1 MPLPAA
7 LAPLRHSVFRM
18 LWIANLVSNIG
29 GWVQNTGA
37 GWLMTS
43 LSPSPLMVSLV
54 QAASLIPV
62 FLLALPAGAL
72 ADQVDRRR
80 FLIAAQAWICAMSLL
95 LCLLTGL
102 DALGPWGLLALT
114 FAIGMGS
121 AANFPAWSAVT
132 PEIVTRTDL
141 PQAIVLNGIGFNL
154 ARAVGPAI
162 GGLLI
167 AWAGTAA
174 TFAFNAAS
182 FLVLIAALILWK
194 RAPQDQSLPGE
205 GLVAAMRTGVRYVTN
220 SPTMRGI
227 VVRGTV
233 AFFFA
238 AAVWGLLPLLVRQ
251 RLGLGPEAFGIMLG
265 CMGVGAVTAGF
276 ALPMVR
282 SRLSRS
288 NLVVGASAV
297 SGISVAALGLST
309 HWLPAAM
316 SLFAYGAT
324 WITVASTLQA
334 AAQLTARPWVRAR
347 AIGLYQVTTF
357 GGLAAGSFLGGILGN
372 AVGIP
377 LTLTAFGLGGALC
390 AWAVRRLRIEA
401 PPVTPTPDGVLVE
414 PKPADPAPELLPSL
428 AAGRDQLLEAVRYR
442 VLPARRPAFL
452 AAMAEV
458 QGVRMRAGALAWRL
472 YEDVARP
479 DLYVELW
486 AVESWTD
493 HLREQSRLSEA
504 DHAAL
509 ARAATFHD
517 AGDGNGPEATRYVH
531 LPL

>member
-7 LAPLRHSVFRM
+7 LVPLRHSVFRM
-18 LWIANLVSNIG
+18 LWTANLVSNIG

-54 QAASLIPV
+54 QAASLLPV

-72 ADQVDRRR
+72 ADLVDRRW
-80 FLIAAQAWICAMSLL
+80 FLIGAQAWICAMAVILSLL
-95 LCLLTGL
+95 TAFGL
-102 DALGPWGLLALT
+102 LGPWGLLALT

-121 AANFPAWSAVT
+121 AANFPAWSATT
-132 PEIVTRTDL
+132 PEIVPRADL

-167 AWAGTAA
+167 AWVGTAA
-174 TFAFNAAS
+174 TFAFNAVS
-182 FLVLIAALILWK
+182 FLYLIVALFLWN
-194 RAPQDQSLPGE
+194 RPVQTQTMPGE
-205 GLVAAMRTGVRYVTN
+205 GLVAAMRTGVRYVVN

-251 RLGLGPEAFGIMLG
+251 RLHLGPEAFGLMLG

-276 ALPMVR
+276 LLPYAR

-288 NLVVGASAV
+288 NLVVV
-297 SGISVAALGLST
+297 SGIVSGLSVTGLGLST
-309 HWLPAAM
+309 HWFPAGL
-316 SLFAYGAT
+316 SLLVYGAT
-324 WITVASTLQA
+324 WISVASTLQA

-357 GGLAAGSFLGGILGN
+357 GGLAAGSFLGGTLGN
-372 AVGIP
+372 AAGIP
-377 LTLTAFGLGGALC
+377 VALTVFGLGGAACTWL
-390 AWAVRRLRIEA
+390 VRGLRIELPPPGAA
-401 PPVTPTPDGVLVE
+401 PADGQVE
-414 PKPADPAPELLPSL
+414 PRPADPAPELLPTL
-428 AAGRDQLLEAVRYR
+428 TARNDRVLEAVRYR
-442 VLPARRPAFL
+442 VPNGQRAGFM

-458 QGVRMRAGALAWRL
+458 RGVRLRAGALAWRL
-472 YEDVARP
+472 YADVARP

-493 HLREQSRLSEA
+493 HLREQARLSEG

-509 ARAATFHD
+509 ARAAAFH
-517 AGDGNGPEATRYVH
+517 AGADGAGPEAARYVH